1 MSIEV
6 FDRYEKKYRIR
17 QDVYVELRKR
27 LEQYMEA
34 DKHSKDGGF
43 YTICNIYYDT
53 DQNDLIRTSIE
64 GKVYKEKLR
73 LRSYGVVTPD
83 SNVYLE
89 IKKKYKKRV
98 NKRRTVLKL
107 AEAYEYVRTE
117 QKPEA
122 KTYVG
127 KQVLSEIDYFLHRMD
142 LKPRVFLAYDRCAL
156 FGKED
161 KNFRMTFDRNII
173 TRRYDLGLEY
183 GVYGEKLL
191 EDDEWI
197 MEVKI
202 DKAMPL
208 WMTKILSE
216 LHIYPTSFSKYGTEY
231 KKFLANKKDEN
242 VAEEVQISA
251 YG

>member
-1 MSIEV
+1 MAIEV
-6 FDRYEKKYRIR
+6 FNRYEKKYRIK

-27 LEQYMEA
+27 LEEYMEA
-34 DKHSKDGGF
+34 DKHSKNGGF

-64 GKVYKEKLR
+64 GKIYKEKLR
-73 LRSYGVVTPD
+73 LRSYGVVAPNE
-83 SNVYLE
+83 NVYLE
-89 IKKKYKKRV
+89 IKKKYNKRV

-107 AEAYEYVRTE
+107 TEAYEYVRTK

-122 KTYVG
+122 QTYMNQ
-127 KQVLSEIDYFLHRMD
+127 QVLSEIDYFLHRLD
-142 LKPRVFLAYDRCAL
+142 LKPRLFLAYERCAF

-161 KNFRMTFDRNII
+161 NNFRVTFDRNIV

-191 EDDEWI
+191 PDDEWI

-202 DKAMPL
+202 DQTMPL
-208 WMTKILSE
+208 WITKILSE

-231 KKFLANKKDEN
+231 KKFLANNKN
-242 VAEEVQISA
+242 VSVSDFGIS
-251 YG
+251 

>member
-6 FDRYEKKYRIR
+6 FNRYEKKYRIK
-17 QDVYVELRKR
+17 QDVYIELRKR
-27 LEQYMEA
+27 LDAYMEA
-34 DKHSKDGGF
+34 DKHSKQGGF

-73 LRSYGVVTPD
+73 LRSYGVVTSN

-89 IKKKYKKRV
+89 IKKKYNKRV
-98 NKRRTVLKL
+98 NKRRTTLKL
-107 AEAYEYVRTE
+107 AEAYEYVRTK

-122 KTYVG
+122 NTYIG
-127 KQVLSEIDYFLHRMD
+127 RQVLSEIDYFLHRMD

-161 KNFRMTFDRNII
+161 KNFRVTFDRNII
-173 TRRYDLGLEY
+173 TRRYDVGLEY

-202 DKAMPL
+202 DKSMPL

-231 KKFLANKKDEN
+231 KKFLAKKKEESVEEN
-242 VAEEVQISA
+242 VQVSA
-251 YG
+251 